1 MKDLICSRVRKIAY
15 LLTLIYFGS
24 YLMRI
29 NVTVMM
35 VRICSDMSLTKTAL
49 AVVITGL
56 TVSYGFGQ
64 LVSGFIGDRI
74 SPAVMISSGLGIAVF
89 CNILMCFCT
98 GVPYM
103 TLVWTVNGF
112 AHAMLWP
119 PIVRL
124 MSIHLNEY
132 EYSYAM
138 VRVSW
143 GSSFATIFLYLGCP
157 VLLRFL
163 NWRPIIFICA
173 VGGSL
178 ILILWISLYKKL
190 FTAEHIGGERA
201 EPKKESKKEEALP
214 LPKFVF
220 LPIALIMLGII
231 CQGILRDGVTNWMPS
246 YMLETFGLSE
256 EQSIVSTVI
265 LAVFSIVSFSAF
277 SFINSKI
284 FKDEVL
290 SATAI
295 FVMSAVVSAVLY
307 ISNTFFSASVPVS
320 MLLMAL
326 IVAFMHGINIMLI
339 GHVPKRFVKY
349 GKVATFSGVLN
360 SCTYIGASLSTY
372 AFASIA
378 ENKGWNATILTW
390 VIVSAVGI
398 VFCAVAV
405 PIWKRFRRNIDSM
418 N

>member
-1 MKDLICSRVRKIAY
+1 MMKEHISSRVRRIAY
-15 LLTLIYFGS
+15 LLTLVYFGS

-29 NVTVMM
+29 NFTVMM

-64 LVSGFIGDRI
+64 LVSGFVGDRI
-74 SPAVMISSGLGIAVF
+74 SPAVMISSGLGIAAV
-89 CNILMCFCT
+89 CNILMCFGT
-98 GVPYM
+98 GIPYM
-103 TLVWTVNGF
+103 TAVWTVNGF

-124 MSIHLNEY
+124 MSTYLSEK

-157 VLLRFL
+157 ILLNYL

-173 VGGSL
+173 VGGTL
-178 ILILWISLYKKL
+178 ILTLWITFYKKL
-190 FTAEHIGGERA
+190 FSAEYRVG
-201 EPKKESKKEEALP
+201 ESKKDDKKEADLP

-220 LPIALIMLGII
+220 LPIVLIMLGII
-231 CQGILRDGVTNWMPS
+231 CQGVLRDGVTNWMPS
-246 YMLETFGLSE
+246 YLLETFGLSE

-265 LAVFSIVSFSAF
+265 LAVFSIVSFGVF
-277 SFINSKI
+277 SFINDKI

-290 SATAI
+290 SASAI
-295 FVMSAVVSAVLY
+295 FVMSAVCSGVLY
-307 ISNTFFSASVPVS
+307 VANTAFSASVPVS
-320 MLLMAL
+320 MILMAL

-339 GHVPKRFVKY
+339 GHVPKRFVKH

-378 ENKGWNATILTW
+378 ETKGWNATILTW
-390 VIVSAVGI
+390 IFVSAVGT
-398 VFCAVAV
+398 VFCFLAL
-405 PIWKRFRRNIDSM
+405 PMWRKFRRRIENIK
-418 N
+418 